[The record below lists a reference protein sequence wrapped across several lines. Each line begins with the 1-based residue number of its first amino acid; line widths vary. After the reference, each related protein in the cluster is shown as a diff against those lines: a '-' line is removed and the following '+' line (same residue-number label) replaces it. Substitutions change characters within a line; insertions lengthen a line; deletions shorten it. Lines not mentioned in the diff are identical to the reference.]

1 VNVLGGLG
9 GGWAFERLW
18 PMGQAVTGIG
28 VAATA
33 VGAFVGAVLLG
44 DVAGLLLGMK
54 KT

>member
-1 VNVLGGLG
+1 
-9 GGWAFERLW
+9 
-18 PMGQAVTGIG
+18 MGQAVTGIG